1 MKSQRLTFFALL
13 ALMLVWAAAPAY
25 AQSDRGSVT
34 GTVTDPGGAV
44 IPNAKVTATS
54 QDTGEVREVT
64 SSDEGNY
71 TLPELKA
78 GLYKITVE
86 AQGFKTASNEGVKV
100 AVQVTHS
107 LDFKLEVGSVTDVV
121 TVTADAA
128 TTAIQTDT
136 PVRQTN
142 VNERQVRELP
152 LQVSSETA
160 GRSPL
165 AFIFLD
171 SNVTAAAGNGTNATN
186 FRVSGGQGLGTE
198 ILIDGAATRRAQ
210 NGTFFTEVSP
220 SPNAF
225 QEFTV
230 STSSYSAEFGNSSGG
245 IVNFSIKSGG
255 NQFHGEAYHYHRNE
269 AFNAN
274 SFTNNAAG
282 HDANGN
288 PNLPR
293 PRDHQNNFGFNV
305 GGPIYT
311 PRFGEGGDS
320 YWSGKDRAFFF
331 FNYEGYR
338 FAQSENV
345 FLTVPTLRMRQG
357 DFGELLTDP
366 AILNRFGPGGVRIFD
381 PTSGGFGQRAAIP
394 GNNIPAYQLATGR
407 TIIDPIGF
415 SILQNFP
422 TPTREGVFQNY
433 LSSTQRPLTMNQ
445 YVGKVDFILTPMQR
459 LGFSYSYRK
468 QDTIQGGAPRFPA
481 PLVAAG
487 RWNQFFV
494 SHFARLQ
501 HDYTISSNLLN
512 HFNAGFTRY
521 SVANRNTT
529 IGFDNTTLGFAPNA
543 TQNKAFPLIGF
554 PGYSDPADPLG
565 DPRSYQGLGSTF
577 FHDQSGDN
585 GVQFSDFLTFI
596 TGNHSMKFGG
606 DVRIQQFNVSQL
618 VHPGGEFNFRHPM
631 TSNVDADN
639 EGWPIASLIT
649 GATEFSFNSEQT
661 IDPGWRQFSH
671 SYFFNDDWKL
681 RPNLTVNLGVRY
693 DLPGLRTES
702 KDRFRGFDPSAPN
715 PAAGGRLGAIVGAG
729 GQGGQAAHR
738 SLAAPDRSNIGP
750 RLGFAY
756 SWDDRT
762 VIRGGAGIYYAPIVY
777 GSGGQNNLT
786 GGTIGFNTPVQAN
799 VNCVDN
805 GRPCVGGVPD
815 LFLRNYRPVL
825 PVDPTGQFIGSDVDY
840 FDPDFKTGRT
850 VQYSLDL
857 QRELPYN
864 FAFSI
869 GYVGHRATRLHSSFE
884 RLNAVPFNA
893 LRLGSELLNR
903 PLSQVNDSERA
914 FAASVGVPL
923 PASPAAVFPTF
934 NGTVGQ
940 SLRRFPQYGL
950 INNQLESQGQ
960 SWYNSMQV
968 KLDRR
973 FSNGV
978 QFGASYTFAKLITNA
993 AEDLLGGSPIG
1004 SLVQNP
1010 YDRESLRTVSPNSI
1024 PHVFVANYILE
1035 LPFGKDRRF
1044 LNQGGIV
1051 DLVLGGWQLSGIHR
1065 YQSGLPLV
1073 IRVSRQDAFG
1083 PGTTGFNTDIRPNLT
1098 GQPILTTDARTGGR
1112 ARIINPAAFVAPP
1125 SYTGGAPAER
1135 LPNGNVNPDYIAFY
1149 ANPDRFFGNAPPVID
1164 QARDLPFLSENM
1176 SLLKKIR
1183 FGEVTALELGAEA
1196 FNVFNRHRFAQPFSD
1211 LINPGEFGFSGVDAG
1226 YFPRQIQL
1234 RVRFIF

>member
-1 MKSQRLTFFALL
+1 MKSQRPIFFALL
-13 ALMLVWAAAPAY
+13 ALSLLVWAAAPVA

-54 QDTGEVREVT
+54 TDTGEVREVT

-107 LDFKLEVGSVTDVV
+107 LDFKLEVGAVTDVV

-255 NQFHGEAYHYHRNE
+255 NQFHGEAYEYHRNE

-282 HDANGN
+282 SDGNGN
-288 PNLPR
+288 PLLPR

-345 FLTVPTLRMRQG
+345 FLTVPTQRMRAG
-357 DFGELLTDP
+357 DFGELFTDP
-366 AILNRFGPGGVRIFD
+366 VILSRFGPGGVQIFD
-381 PTSGGFGQRAAIP
+381 PTSGGFGGRAAIP

-407 TIIDPIGF
+407 TIIDPVG
-415 SILQNFP
+415 SNILQLFP
-422 TPTREGVFQNY
+422 QPTREGVFQNY

-445 YVGKVDFILTPMQR
+445 YVGKLDFILTPMQR

-468 QDTIQGGAPRFPA
+468 QDTIQGGAPRFPE
-481 PLVAAG
+481 PFVAAG

-501 HDYTISSNLLN
+501 HDYTISSSLLN

-521 SVANRNTT
+521 EVANKNFT
-529 IGFDNTTLGFAPNA
+529 IGFDNTSLGFRANS
-543 TQNKAFPLIGF
+543 TQNKSFPLIGF
-554 PGYSDPADPLG
+554 PGYSDPADPRG
-565 DPRSYQGLGSTF
+565 DPRSYQGMGSTF

-585 GVQFSDFLTFI
+585 AVEFSDFMTFI
-596 TGNHSMKFGG
+596 KGNHSFKFGG

-618 VHPGGEFNFRHPM
+618 VHPGGEFNFRHNQ
-631 TSNVDADN
+631 TSNTEADN
-639 EGWPIASLIT
+639 QGWPIASLIT
-649 GATEFSFNSEQT
+649 GTTEFSFNSAQT

-671 SYFFNDDWKL
+671 SYFFADDWKL

-702 KDRFRGFDPSAPN
+702 KDRFRGFDPFAPN

-738 SLAAPDRSNIGP
+738 SLAGPDRSNIGP

-756 SWDDRT
+756 SWNDRT
-762 VIRGGAGIYYAPIVY
+762 VIRGGAGIYYSPVVY

-799 VNCVDN
+799 VN
-805 GRPCVGGVPD
+805 GGVGGDPD
-815 LFLRNYRPVL
+815 LFLRNYRAVL
-825 PVDPTGQFIGSDVDY
+825 PIDPNGQFLGSDVDY
-840 FDPDFKTGRT
+840 FDPDFKTSRT
-850 VQYSLDL
+850 IQYSLDL

-869 GYVGHRATRLHSSFE
+869 GYVGHRATRLHSNFE
-884 RLNAVPFNA
+884 RLNAIPFNA
-893 LRLGSELLNR
+893 LRLGNELLNR
-903 PLSQVNDSERA
+903 PLADVNASERA

-923 PASPAAVFPTF
+923 PANNAAVFPTF
-934 NGTVGQ
+934 TGTVGQ
-940 SLRRFPQYGL
+940 ALRRFPQYRT

-973 FSNGV
+973 FSNGI
-978 QFGASYTFAKLITNA
+978 QFGASYTFAKLITDA
-993 AEDLLGGSPIG
+993 SEDLLGGSPIG
-1004 SLVQNP
+1004 TLLQNP

-1024 PHVFVANYILE
+1024 PHVFVVNYIIE
-1035 LPFGKDRRF
+1035 LPFGKGRRF
-1044 LNQGGIV
+1044 LDHGGFV
-1051 DLVLGGWQLSGIHR
+1051 DKVLGGWQLGGINR

-1073 IRVSRQDAFG
+1073 IRNTRQDAFG
-1083 PGTTGFNTDIRPNLT
+1083 PDTTGFVTDIRPILT
-1098 GQPILTTDARTGGR
+1098 GQPILTTDPRTGDR
-1112 ARIINPAAFVAPP
+1112 VRIVNPAAFVAPP
-1125 SYTGGAPAER
+1125 SFTNGAPPQR
-1135 LPNGNVNPDYIAFY
+1135 LPNGNVNPDYITFY
-1149 ANPDRFFGNAPPVID
+1149 SNPNRFFGNAPPVID

-1183 FGEVTALELGAEA
+1183 FGETVALEFGAEA
-1196 FNVFNRHRFAQPFSD
+1196 FNIFNRHRLAQPNSD
-1211 LINPGEFGFSGVDAG
+1211 LQAGGDFGFSGIDGG
-1226 YFPRQIQL
+1226 YRPREIQA

>member
-1 MKSQRLTFFALL
+1 MKAHRLTFFASM
-13 ALMLVWAAAPAY
+13 ALMLVWAVAPAF
-25 AQSDRGSVT
+25 AQSDRGTVT

-44 IPNAKVTATS
+44 IANAKVTATS
-54 QDTGEVREVT
+54 MDTGEVREVT

-78 GLYKITVE
+78 GLYKIAVE

-107 LDFKLEVGSVTDVV
+107 LDFKLEVGAVSDVV

-128 TTAIQTDT
+128 SSSIQTDT

-142 VNERQVRELP
+142 INERQVRELP

-171 SNVTAAAGNGTNATN
+171 SNVTAAAGNGTNASN

-255 NQFHGEAYHYHRNE
+255 NQFHGEAYEYHRNE

-274 SFTNNAAG
+274 TFNNNAAG
-282 HDANGN
+282 SDRNGTAL
-288 PNLPR
+288 LPR
-293 PRDHQNNFGFNV
+293 PRDHQNNFGFNL

-311 PRFGEGGDS
+311 PRFGEGGKS
-320 YWSGKDRAFFF
+320 YLSGKDRAFFF

-357 DFGELLTDP
+357 DFGELFTDP
-366 AILNRFGPGGVRIFD
+366 SVLARFGPGGVQIFD
-381 PTSGGFGQRAAIP
+381 PTSGGFGARAAIP

-407 TIIDPIGF
+407 TIIDPVGNN
-415 SILQNFP
+415 ILQLIP
-422 TPTREGVFQNY
+422 LPTREGVFQNY
-433 LSSTQRPLTMNQ
+433 RSSTQRPLTMNQ
-445 YVGKVDFILTPMQR
+445 YIGKVDFILTPMQR

-494 SHFARLQ
+494 SHFARMQ
-501 HDYTISSNLLN
+501 HDYTISPTLLN
-512 HFNAGFTRY
+512 HFNAGFTRFE
-521 SVANRNTT
+521 VANKNTT
-529 IGFDNTTLGFAPNA
+529 IGFDNTTLGFRPNS

-554 PGYSDPADPLG
+554 PGYSDPADPRG
-565 DPRSYQGLGSTF
+565 DPRSYQGIGSTF
-577 FHDQSGDN
+577 FHDLSGDN
-585 GVQFSDFLTFI
+585 TVELSDFMTYVGGSH
-596 TGNHSMKFGG
+596 TMKFGA

-618 VHPGGEFNFRHPM
+618 VHPGGEFNFRHNQ
-631 TSNVDADN
+631 TSNRDRDN

-671 SYFFNDDWKL
+671 SYFFNDDYKV
-681 RPNLTVNLGVRY
+681 RSNLTVNLGVRY

-738 SLAAPDRSNIGP
+738 SLAAPDRTNLGP
-750 RLGFAY
+750 RVGFAY
-756 SWDDRT
+756 AWDERT
-762 VIRGGAGIYYAPIVY
+762 VVRGGAGIYYAPIVY

-786 GGTIGFNTPVQAN
+786 GGTIGFNTPVQPN
-799 VNCVDN
+799 IN
-805 GRPCVGGVPD
+805 GGVGGVPD
-815 LFLRNYRPVL
+815 LFLRNYRDVL
-825 PVDPTGQFIGSDVDY
+825 PIDPTGQFLGSDVDY
-840 FDPDFKTGRT
+840 FDPDFKTSRT
-850 VQYSLDL
+850 IQYSLDL

-864 FAFSI
+864 FAFSV
-869 GYVGHRATRLHSSFE
+869 GYVGHRATRLHSNFE
-884 RLNAVPFNA
+884 RLNAIPFNG
-893 LRLGSELLNR
+893 LKLGAELLNR
-903 PLSQVNDSERA
+903 PLSQVNASERA
-914 FAASVGVPL
+914 FAAGVGVPL
-923 PASPAAVFPTF
+923 PASNNAVFTGF

-940 SLRRFPQYGL
+940 SLRRFPQYRT
-950 INNQLESQGQ
+950 IVNQLESQGR
-960 SWYNSMQV
+960 SWYNSVQL

-978 QFGASYTFAKLITNA
+978 QFGASYTFAKLITDA
-993 AEDLLGGSPIG
+993 SEDLLGASPIG
-1004 SLVQNP
+1004 SILQNP

-1024 PHVFVANYILE
+1024 PHVFVVNYILE
-1035 LPFGKDRRF
+1035 LPFGKGRRF
-1044 LNQGGIV
+1044 LNEGGFV
-1051 DLVLGGWQLSGIHR
+1051 DKVFGGWQLGGIHR

-1073 IRVSRQDAFG
+1073 IRFTRASAFG
-1083 PGTTGFNTDIRPNLT
+1083 PDTTGFNTDLRPILT

-1112 ARIINPAAFVAPP
+1112 VRIINPAAFVAPP
-1125 SYTGGAPAER
+1125 VYNEGAPAQR
-1135 LPNGNVNPDYIAFY
+1135 LGDGTVNPAYVSFY
-1149 ANPDRFFGNAPPVID
+1149 ANPNRFFGNAPPVID

-1183 FGEVTALELGAEA
+1183 FTESVALEIGAEA
-1196 FNVFNRHRFAQPFSD
+1196 FNIFNRHRLDQPRSD
-1211 LINPGEFGFSGVDAG
+1211 IANPGEFGFSSVDNG
-1226 YFPRQIQL
+1226 YRPREIQA
-1234 RVRFIF
+1234 RVRLIF

>member
-1 MKSQRLTFFALL
+1 MKVQRLTFFALM
-13 ALMLVWAAAPAY
+13 ALVLVWVAAAPAL
-25 AQSDRGSVT
+25 AQTDRGSVT
-34 GTVTDPGGAV
+34 GTITDPGGAV
-44 IPNAKVTATS
+44 VPNAKVTATS

-86 AQGFKTASNEGVKV
+86 SPGFKTASNEGVKV

-107 LDFKLEVGSVTDVV
+107 LDFKLEVGAVTDVV

-142 VNERQVRELP
+142 INERQVRELP

-245 IVNFSIKSGG
+245 IVNFSIKSGS
-255 NQFHGEAYHYHRNE
+255 NQFHGEAYEFHRNE

-274 SFTNNAAG
+274 SFNNNSAG
-282 HDANGN
+282 EDANGN
-288 PNLPR
+288 PLLPR
-293 PRDHQNNFGFNV
+293 PRDHQNNFGFNI
-305 GGPIYT
+305 GGPIYL
-311 PRFGEGGDS
+311 PRFGEGGKT
-320 YWSGKDRAFFF
+320 YLSGKDKAFFF

-357 DFGELLTDP
+357 DFGELFTDP
-366 AILNRFGPGGVRIFD
+366 VVLQRFGPGGVQIFD
-381 PTSGGFGQRAAIP
+381 PTSGGFGERTAIP

-407 TIIDPIGF
+407 TIIDPVGLN
-415 SILQNFP
+415 ILNVIP
-422 TPTREGVFQNY
+422 LPTRAGVTQNY
-433 LSSTQRPLTMNQ
+433 LASSQRPLTMNQ

-481 PLVAAG
+481 PFVAAG

-494 SHFARLQ
+494 SHFARAQ
-501 HDYTISSNLLN
+501 HDYTISPTLLN

-521 SVANRNTT
+521 EVANRNTT
-529 IGFDNTTLGFAPNA
+529 IGFNNTTLGFRANS
-543 TQNKAFPLIGF
+543 TQNRAFPLIGF
-554 PGYSDPADPLG
+554 PGYSDPADPRG
-565 DPRSYQGLGSTF
+565 DPRSYQGIGSTF

-585 GVQFSDFLTFI
+585 TVELSDFMTYVGGSH
-596 TGNHSMKFGG
+596 TVKFGA

-618 VHPGGEFNFRHPM
+618 VHPGGEFNFRHNQ
-631 TSNVDADN
+631 TSNTEADN
-639 EGWPIASLIT
+639 QGWPIASLIT
-649 GATEFSFNSEQT
+649 GATEFSFNSAQT

-681 RPNLTVNLGVRY
+681 RSNLTVNLGVRY

-702 KDRFRGFDPSAPN
+702 HDRFRGFDPFAPN

-729 GQGGQAAHR
+729 GQGGQAEHR
-738 SLAAPDRSNIGP
+738 SLAEPDRTNIGP

-756 SWDDRT
+756 ALNERT
-762 VIRGGAGIYYAPIVY
+762 VIRGGAGIYYSPIVY

-799 VNCVDN
+799 IN
-805 GRPCVGGVPD
+805 GGVGGVPD
-815 LFLRNYRPVL
+815 LFLRNYRAVL
-825 PVDPTGQFIGSDVDY
+825 PIDPNGQFIGSDVDY
-840 FDPDFKTGRT
+840 FDPDFKTSRT
-850 VQYSLDL
+850 IQYSLDF

-864 FAFSI
+864 FAFSV
-869 GYVGHRATRLHSSFE
+869 GYVGHRATRLHSNFE
-884 RLNAVPFNA
+884 RLNAVPFAA
-893 LRLGSELLNR
+893 LRLGAELLNR
-903 PLSQVNDSERA
+903 PLSDVNDPERN

-923 PASPAAVFPTF
+923 PANNNAVFTGF

-940 SLRRFPQYGL
+940 ALRRFPQYGL

-973 FSNGV
+973 FSNGI
-978 QFGASYTFAKLITNA
+978 QFGASYTFAKLITDA
-993 AEDLLGGSPIG
+993 AEDLLGTSPIG
-1004 SLVQNP
+1004 TLLQNP

-1035 LPFGKDRRF
+1035 LPFGKGRRF
-1044 LNQGGIV
+1044 LNEGGVV
-1051 DLVLGGWQLSGIHR
+1051 DKVFGGWQLSGIHR

-1073 IRVSRQDAFG
+1073 IRVTRQDAFG
-1083 PGTTGFNTDIRPNLT
+1083 PGTTGFNTDIRPILT
-1098 GQPILTTDARTGGR
+1098 GQPILTDDPRTGGR
-1112 ARIINPAAFVAPP
+1112 VRIINPAAFVAPP
-1125 SYTGGAPAER
+1125 SFTNGAPSQR

-1149 ANPDRFFGNAPPVID
+1149 SDPNRFFGNAPPVID

-1183 FGEVTALELGAEA
+1183 FGEVTAIELGLEA
-1196 FNVFNRHRFAQPFSD
+1196 FNVFNRHRLAQPNSD
-1211 LINPGEFGFSGVDAG
+1211 LSAGGEFGFSGVQGADTYA
-1226 YFPRQIQL
+1226 PRQMQV
-1234 RVRFIF
+1234 RVRLIF